1 MKRLVIV
8 GDTFLDIDIHGRSD
22 RLCPEAPVPVVD
34 AAREVR
40 RPGAAGLA
48 AMLAARDSPRTS
60 LITALGDDQ
69 AGRQLRELLEPH
81 VDLVAM
87 PLAGTTVRKIRIRVG
102 NQLITRIDH
111 GDGRSPTGELDEAA
125 AMTLLRADA
134 VLVADYGR
142 GIAEHSGLRRL
153 LAELAP
159 AIPIVWDPHPSGPL
173 PVRGLRLVTPN
184 QAEAERLAP
193 GADNHRQLAEHLRGA
208 FASHAVAVTRG
219 AQGATL
225 ATETQTT
232 RVPPPPDVPVAAD
245 RWVDTCGAGDQFS
258 AAAANALLT
267 GGDVHRAVSRGV
279 EAASRFVAAGGV
291 GVLHGDQS
299 ADEPEMDTGI
309 VDAFE
314 LAARVRGEGGT
325 LVATGGCFDLLHPG
339 HVSLLRRAR
348 SMGDALVV
356 CLNSDDS
363 IRMLKGAGRP
373 ILTAADRARL
383 LAELA
388 VVDAVVVFDEPTP
401 TQVLERLR
409 PHIWVKG
416 ADYAGRPIPESHTVY
431 RHGGEVVVV
440 PTVDGYST
448 TKLIATMSTQ
458 T

>member
-8 GDTFLDIDIHGRSD
+8 GDAFLDIDVHGRSE

-34 AAREVR
+34 AAEEVR

-48 AMLAARDSPRTS
+48 ALLAARDSPRTS
-60 LITALGDDQ
+60 LVTALADDR
-69 AGRQLRELLEPH
+69 AGRRLRELLEPH

-87 PLAGTTVRKIRIRVG
+87 PLQGATVRKIRIRVG
-102 NQLITRIDH
+102 NQLITRVDH
-111 GDGRSPTGELDEAA
+111 GDGRAPTGELDDAA
-125 AMTLLRADA
+125 AMTLARADA

-142 GIAEHSGLRRL
+142 GVAEHTGLRRL

-159 AIPIVWDPHPSGPL
+159 AVPIVWDPHPAGPP

-193 GADNHRQLAEHLRGA
+193 GTADHRRLAEHLRSV
-208 FASHAVAVTRG
+208 FASDAVAVTRG

-225 ATETQTT
+225 ATATQTT
-232 RVPPPPDVPVAAD
+232 RIPPPDDAAVAAE
-245 RWVDTCGAGDQFS
+245 RWIDTCGAGDQFS

-267 GGDVHRAVSRGV
+267 GGDTHRAVTAAV

-291 GVLHGDQS
+291 AALHGDGT
-299 ADEPEMDTGI
+299 ETGPGTGA
-309 VDAFE
+309 VAADAFE
-314 LAARVRGEGGT
+314 LAARIRCDGGT

-348 SMGDALVV
+348 AMGDALVV

-363 IRMLKGAGRP
+363 VRDLKGPGRP
-373 ILTAADRARL
+373 LHTAADRARL

-388 VVDAVVVFDEPTP
+388 VVDAVAVFDEPTP
-401 TQVLERLR
+401 ARLLERLR

-416 ADYAGRPIPESHTVY
+416 ADYADRPIPESHTVH

-440 PTVDGYST
+440 PTLDGHST
-448 TKLIATMSTQ
+448 TKLIATMNARA
-458 T
+458 